1 MSDVN
6 AKKQTTS
13 ILELMYLIRAKNKGE
28 MSFAEWVAHASSW
41 AAEVIA
47 EYETTG
53 QRDTA
58 PSLPSMQSAQ
68 GCDEGECQSY
78 Q

>member
-1 MSDVN
+1 MSEIN

-28 MSFAEWVAHASSW
+28 LSFAEWVANASQW
-41 AAEVIA
+41 AAGVIA
-47 EYETTG
+47 EYETRQT
-53 QRDTA
+53 DAA
-58 PSLPSMQSAQ
+58 PSVVSMQSSE

-78 Q
+78 R